1 MRFRKWLFILL
12 ALCLISSV
20 TPASA
25 FAGQTVSQTAEQV
38 PEETILEKES
48 DALTQAG
55 EEPEKD
61 SRSILIHIPFVC
73 AVMIVLITGFII
85 WGKWQEN
92 REE

>member
-12 ALCLISSV
+12 SLCLISSV
-20 TPASA
+20 TPAAA

-38 PEETILEKES
+38 QEETVLEEES
-48 DALTQAG
+48 DALTQA
-55 EEPEKD
+55 EKEPEKD

-92 REE
+92 RAD